1 MPQRSHVWS
10 SLAAAALAEVGV
22 AGAAVETT
30 AEQQAVFEHAQ
41 EVTGLKWGAY
51 LVAWG
56 AWLAFDLYRQNSK
69 KAEEEEAAAAAAAD
83 EAPSPGSGGSPGP
96 GPQ

>member
-1 MPQRSHVWS
+1 
-10 SLAAAALAEVGV
+10 LAAAALAEVGV

-69 KAEEEEAAAAAAAD
+69 KAEEEAAAAAAAAAAAD